1 MGTAAA
7 EVIFHAHYD
16 LFAGQLRILE
26 QQGIGIHNHA
36 GCAESALDGAM
47 FGEGILE
54 WVQFVPLCQ
63 AFDGGDFFT
72 LNSPDRQHAGSY
84 CLFVDNDSAGAT
96 EACAAPVF
104 GPGKSQIGT

>member
-7 EVIFHAHYD
+7 EVIFHAHDD
-16 LFAGQLRILE
+16 LFAVQFRILE

-36 GCAESALDGAM
+36 RCAESALDGAVL
-47 FGEGILE
+47 GEGILK
-54 WVQFVPLCQ
+54 WVQFISLRES
-63 AFDGGDFFT
+63 FYGGDVFA

-84 CLFVDNDSAGAT
+84 CLFVDNDSAGAA